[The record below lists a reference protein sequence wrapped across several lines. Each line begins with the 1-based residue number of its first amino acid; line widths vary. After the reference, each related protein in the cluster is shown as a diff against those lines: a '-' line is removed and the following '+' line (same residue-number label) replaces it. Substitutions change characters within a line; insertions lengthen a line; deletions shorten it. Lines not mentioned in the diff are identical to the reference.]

1 MTIDADLRAR
11 AERVIPGGMWG
22 HTAAER
28 QPQGYPQFFDRADGC
43 RIWDVD
49 GRASIDFICGWGP
62 IVLGHR
68 DPDVEAAVLAQSAK
82 GDTLNGPSPRLVEL
96 AELLVDLIPHADW
109 AMFSK
114 NGTDAMTSCVTIAR
128 AGTGRRKVLVA
139 RGAYHGAA
147 PWCTPSLVG
156 VTTEDRAHLIQY
168 DYNDPSSLR
177 EAAVAAGDD
186 MAAVIVSGFK
196 HDLGKDHELP
206 TTEFARVARE
216 VCDVVGSALIVDDV
230 RAGFR
235 LDLGGSWE
243 TVGVRP
249 DLSAFSKAIANGYA
263 LAAVTGRDS
272 FRDAASKV
280 FVTGSFWTSAAAMS
294 AAIATVT
301 KLRDTDGIAHMRAM
315 GERLRVGLEAQSAAH
330 GFRLV
335 QTGPPQVPLIV
346 FADDPDR
353 TIGRAFCREALDRGV
368 YLHHVHTMFLSTAHS
383 VADIDEALE
392 ATDGAFAAIAA
403 QRPTQSKQAVPM

>member
-22 HTAAER
+22 HTSAAR
-28 QPQGYPQFFDRADGC
+28 QPPGYPQFFERADGC

-49 GRASIDFICGWGP
+49 GREAIDFICSWGP
-62 IVLGHR
+62 IVLGHH
-68 DPDVEAAVLAQSAK
+68 DPDVEAAVRAQAAR

-109 AMFSK
+109 VMFSK
-114 NGTDAMTSCVTIAR
+114 NGTDATTACITIAR

-147 PWCTPSLVG
+147 PWCTPSMVG
-156 VTTEDRAHLIQY
+156 VTAEDRAHLIHFE
-168 DYNDPSSLR
+168 YNDPASLR

-186 MAAVIVSGFK
+186 LAAVIVSGFK

-206 TTEFARVARE
+206 TIDFARTARE
-216 VCDVVGSALIVDDV
+216 VCDAVGAALIVDDV

-249 DLSAFSKAIANGYA
+249 DLSAFSKAIANGYP
-263 LAAVTGRDS
+263 LAAVTGADR

-280 FVTGSFWTSAAAMS
+280 FATGSFWTSAVPMA
-294 AAIATVT
+294 AAIATVM
-301 KLRDTDGIAHMRAM
+301 KLRETDGIAHMRAM
-315 GERLRVGLEAQSAAH
+315 GERLRVGLEAQSIAH

-335 QTGPPQVPLIV
+335 QSGPPQVPLIL

-353 TIGRAFCREALDRGV
+353 TLGRAFCREALDRGV
-368 YLHHVHTMFLSTAHS
+368 YLHHVHTMFLSTAHT
-383 VADIDEALE
+383 APDIDQALE
-392 ATDGAFAAIAA
+392 ATDGAFAALASM
-403 QRPTQSKQAVPM
+403 RPTASKQTVRT

>member
-1 MTIDADLRAR
+1 MTIDADLRTR

-22 HTAAER
+22 HTAAAR
-28 QPQGYPQFFDRADGC
+28 QPQGYPQFFERADGC

-49 GRASIDFICGWGP
+49 GRAYIDFMCSWGP
-62 IVLGHR
+62 IVLGHHDR
-68 DPDVEAAVLAQSAK
+68 DVEAAVRAQAAM

-114 NGTDAMTSCVTIAR
+114 NGTDATTACVTIAR

-147 PWCTPSLVG
+147 PWCTPSVVG
-156 VTTEDRAHLIQY
+156 VTAEDRAHLIHF
-168 DYNDPSSLR
+168 DYNDPESLR
-177 EAAVAAGDD
+177 EAAAAAGGDL
-186 MAAVIVSGFK
+186 AAVIVSGFK
-196 HDLGKDHELP
+196 HDIGKDHELP
-206 TTEFARVARE
+206 TTDFARTARE
-216 VCDVVGSALIVDDV
+216 VCDAADAALIVDDI

-249 DLSAFSKAIANGYA
+249 DLSAFSKAIANGYP
-263 LAAVTGRDS
+263 LAAVTGGDR

-280 FVTGSFWTSAAAMS
+280 FVTGSFWTAAVPMA
-294 AAIATVT
+294 AAIATLT
-301 KLRDTDGIAHMRAM
+301 KLRETDGIAHMRAM
-315 GERLRVGLEAQSAAH
+315 GERLRAGLHAQSVAH
-330 GFRLV
+330 GFRLL
-335 QTGPPQVPLIV
+335 QTGPPQVPLIL

-353 TIGRAFCREALDRGV
+353 TLGRAFCREALERGV
-368 YLHHVHTMFLSTAHS
+368 YLHHVHTMFLSTAHT
-383 VADIDEALE
+383 VADIDEALD
-392 ATDGAFAAIAA
+392 ATDGAFAALAST
-403 QRPTQSKQAVPM
+403 RPAPSRQAVPT